1 MIRREIGLTN
11 LYNRINDPSI
21 SGDADVDLLR
31 QIHVELDTIVLESY
45 AWSDVLPEHGFH
57 EFRGV
62 VRWTISPKARVEVLD
77 RLLEEN
83 HRRAALEVAS
93 GAKAKKSGK
102 RKSSVEQG
110 EALF

>member
-1 MIRREIGLTN
+1 
-11 LYNRINDPSI
+11 
-21 SGDADVDLLR
+21 
-31 QIHVELDTIVLESY
+31 
-45 AWSDVLPEHGFH
+45 VLPEHGFH

>member
-1 MIRREIGLTN
+1 MIRREIALTN
-11 LYNRINDPSI
+11 LYNRINNPLI
-21 SGDADVDLLR
+21 SGDEDVDLLR
-31 QIHVELDTIVLESY
+31 QVHVKLDVAVLEAY
-45 AWSDVLPEHGFH
+45 GWSDVLPEHGFH

-83 HRRAALEVAS
+83 HRRAALEVES
-93 GAKAKKSGK
+93 GARVKKSGK
-102 RKSSVEQG
+102 KKRAEEQG